1 MEVFYIPLFSAEVYE
16 GRFWNHIFC
25 LGPSTSLWV
34 NQLYFWFLRPFQTQ
48 FLLGFFCL
56 FHFFGSTKTWI
67 LYFQHNSGQLT
78 SFRGLV
84 SETCGFRS
92 TGYDKES
99 CNKAP
104 PLGLW
109 VRRFGVP
116 NLGSLEFFCTW
127 NVWSCIYNMLDCCM
141 RISICLHI
149 CIYIYIHTHTHI
161 GIHGHS
167 DVQNQPLQDHVN
179 RMNSWNRCKHLKY
192 PKCLYTIL
200 HGAFWSFQLDVGI
213 KRNPSKKM
221 RMLTIW
227 SFHYSVALIHL
238 ADQATKD
245 SSQDLFF

>member
-1 MEVFYIPLFSAEVYE
+1 MVTSGDIIPQQSFHKAKNPIDPYSRLALYRFLRVFWVSDTLPSRWTFFTSPFSRP
-16 GRFWNHIFC
+16 RFTKVASEKRNHIFC
-25 LGPSTSLWV
+25 LGPRTSLWV

-48 FLLGFFCL
+48 FLLGVFCL
-56 FHFFGSTKTWI
+56 FYFLGSTKTWI

-149 CIYIYIHTHTHI
+149 CIYIHT
-161 GIHGHS
+161 
-167 DVQNQPLQDHVN
+167 
-179 RMNSWNRCKHLKY
+179 
-192 PKCLYTIL
+192 
-200 HGAFWSFQLDVGI
+200 
-213 KRNPSKKM
+213 
-221 RMLTIW
+221 
-227 SFHYSVALIHL
+227 
-238 ADQATKD
+238 
-245 SSQDLFF
+245 